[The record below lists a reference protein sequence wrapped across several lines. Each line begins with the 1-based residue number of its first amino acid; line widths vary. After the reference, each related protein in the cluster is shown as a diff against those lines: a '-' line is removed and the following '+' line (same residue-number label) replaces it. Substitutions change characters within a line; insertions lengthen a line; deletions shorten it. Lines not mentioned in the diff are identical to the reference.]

1 MKSLSMRRLYYML
14 LLIII
19 LAYNSGEDKIYPRL
33 TSITESVYSSV
44 TVQPDSLYQAY
55 AVVNGIVERNLVEEG
70 QLVKKGQ
77 ALVQIVNNNPRLNAE
92 NARVALELAR
102 ENYQGKTPL
111 LGNLEKEIDAARLK
125 YLNDSVNF
133 SRQEKLWERQIGS
146 KSTYENRKLAFELS
160 RSNLEVL
167 QQRYQ
172 QTENELKTRL
182 EQAENN
188 YQASL
193 ITSTDF
199 TVESKINGKVYAL
212 HREPGE
218 LVSSMQPVASI
229 GRADKFVIEM
239 LVDEVDIVKVEP
251 GQEVLLTL
259 DAYPGEVFTAEVS
272 KIFPEKDQRNQTFLV
287 EAFFEEAPEVL
298 YPGLS
303 GEANIIIQK
312 RQKALVIP
320 RDYLV
325 GNGKVRT
332 ADGLTEVETGLE
344 SIDSIEIR
352 SGITSETA
360 LYKPEDQ

>member
-19 LAYNSGEDKIYPRL
+19 LACNSGEDKIYPRL